1 MRAPP
6 KGWRMSRKPGA
17 YLLPGLRRVRHECQL
32 SIRELAEKAKVS
44 PDTVWRLET
53 LQRGAE
59 PKTRRRLALAL
70 ETTLK
75 ELRRADNDEEEVNT
89 AS

>member
-6 KGWRMSRKPGA
+6 KGWRMSKKPGS
-17 YLLPGLRRVRHECQL
+17 YLLPGLRRARYEREL
-32 SIRELAEKAKVS
+32 SIRELATKAKLS

-59 PKTRRRLALAL
+59 PKTRRRLAAAL

-75 ELRRADNDEEEVNT
+75 ELRRADNYEEEVNT